1 MWGNAGE
8 YRLDG
13 WANGTWYH
21 KDNEV
26 LESSG
31 QDSQGGN
38 MEILVGAGKQ
48 TCKSKILHCRPSVK
62 KRSFIKTSKAKK
74 KHESLHIHE
83 HT

>member
-1 MWGNAGE
+1 MDALGETMWGNAGE

-38 MEILVGAGKQ
+38 MEILVGMRKNKLA
-48 TCKSKILHCRPSVK
+48 
-62 KRSFIKTSKAKK
+62 KAKYCTVD
-74 KHESLHIHE
+74 LR
-83 HT
+83 